1 MTAVMTENKNKPMM
15 GSLELWT
22 VKVSDLEEL
31 SNPMEDNVW
40 GCGPIDAEE
49 VFACADVNNGAL
61 PAGMRD
67 DEGIS
72 WADDIS
78 SREFNIARIAW
89 LARNGWDDTRDPIS
103 LDVYP
108 DSLEEW
114 PAIVDGN
121 HRFSAALIAE
131 METIR
136 VTVAGDIDYLMDALK
151 PSKIEYV
158 QVPLGNRK

>member
-1 MTAVMTENKNKPMM
+1 MTAVMMDSATQSVEDSNL
-15 GSLELWT
+15 LELWT
-22 VKVSDLEEL
+22 VKVSDVEKL
-31 SNPMEDNVW
+31 SNPMDDNVW
-40 GCGPIDAEE
+40 GCGPIDGEE
-49 VFACADVNNGAL
+49 VLSYNDLSNGAL

-72 WADDIS
+72 WADDIC

-89 LARNGWDDTRDPIS
+89 LARNGWDDTKDPIS

-121 HRFSAALIAE
+121 HRFSAALIND
-131 METIR
+131 MDTIR
-136 VTVAGDIDYLMDALK
+136 VTVSGDIDFLMETLK
-151 PSKIEYV
+151 PSKIEYIKN
-158 QVPLGNRK
+158 PAK